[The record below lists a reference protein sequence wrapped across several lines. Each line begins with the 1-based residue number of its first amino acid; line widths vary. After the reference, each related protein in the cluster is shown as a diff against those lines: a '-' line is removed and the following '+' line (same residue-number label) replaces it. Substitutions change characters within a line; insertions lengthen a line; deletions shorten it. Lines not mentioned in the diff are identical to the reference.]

1 MNGSWWSPRFIFD
14 AQVLVCALGFRV
26 EHAASGA
33 TVGTVGCSPEE
44 SDGSDAT
51 WSHVVTGA
59 LGVPQLPSLATDGTI
74 GDRARCSLNFRDE
87 YYGLIPA
94 VSDDG
99 SGPPLVTSGLIDPG
113 RCHWGER
120 PVRFAKRDFAAPR
133 VDVAR
138 LDAPMRAW
146 ARRKL
151 VPKVLVANQTRI
163 VEAVAD
169 PGGAWLPGVPVSS
182 LVPNADATV
191 WELAAVLTSP
201 VAAAAAWHAAA
212 GTGLSARAIR
222 LGPAALASLPWPAGD
237 IAPATQLLRDGDVL
251 GCGRSVSAAYSCGD
265 DQLYEWWSGLVNGAT
280 EGRRGSSTAPSRA
293 SRRPSTARPNQP
305 AR

>member
-1 MNGSWWSPRFIFD
+1 MPSAFGSTGRRR
-14 AQVLVCALGFRV
+14 A
-26 EHAASGA
+26 GA
-33 TVGTVGCSPEE
+33 VSTPV
-44 SDGSDAT
+44 GSDAT
-51 WSHVVTGA
+51 WSHVVTDE
-59 LGVPQLPSLATDGTI
+59 LGIPQLPSLATDGTV

-94 VSDDG
+94 VSDSG

-120 PVRFAKRDFAAPR
+120 PVRFAKRTFSAPR
-133 VDVAR
+133 VDVGR
-138 LDAPMRAW
+138 LDARMRAW

-169 PGGAWLPGVPVSS
+169 PCGAWLPGVPVSS
-182 LVPNADATV
+182 LVPTADTTV

-212 GTGLSARAIR
+212 GTGLSAHAIR

-237 IAPATQLLRDGDVL
+237 LGPAAQLLRDGDVL
-251 GCGRSVSAAYSCGD
+251 ECGRAVAAAYACGTTAPD
-265 DQLYEWWSGLVNGAT
+265 DALFEWWSASVNAVAVARG
-280 EGRRGSSTAPSRA
+280 GSSTVPSQV
-293 SRRPSTARPNQP
+293 SRRSSTAAP
-305 AR
+305 ARPTH